1 MFRSPALTCLEIKL
15 SFILC
20 SVFTLLPYDSI
31 FITFALKNRLS
42 HNLSGQ
48 DFIFYTKSTIS
59 DLHDLINKLNLRQYT
74 YFLLEAIFRNTTEG
88 NFELLT
94 QYLKKFRYNYRVYF
108 LPQIKNYSNLST
120 DYEINTFAIQT
131 LYVLAG
137 L

>member
-1 MFRSPALTCLEIKL
+1 MFRSSVFTCLEIKL

-31 FITFALKNRLS
+31 FITFALKNHVS

-48 DFIFYTKSTIS
+48 DFIFTTKSNIS
-59 DLHDLINKLNLRQYT
+59 DLYYLINKLNLRQYA
-74 YFLLEAIFRNTTEG
+74 YVLLEPMFRNTTEG

-108 LPQIKNYSNLST
+108 LPQIKDYSHRST